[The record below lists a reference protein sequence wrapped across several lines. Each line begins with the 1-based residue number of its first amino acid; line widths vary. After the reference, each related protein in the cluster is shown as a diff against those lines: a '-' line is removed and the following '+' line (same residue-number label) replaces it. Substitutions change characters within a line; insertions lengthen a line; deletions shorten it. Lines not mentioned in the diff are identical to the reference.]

1 MELSEYNGWENRFT
15 WLMHLHLSSEQ
26 ALMHE
31 VATLVATESSDRK
44 AGKLLA
50 TWVKAAIF
58 NWMCAHPQR
67 DGRFDDNMRLLA
79 WDLAGSALAYADW
92 DELLAL
98 LAGRVKNSKNL
109 FTVTLSHFILSD
121 GRRLAAV
128 QEMREAF
135 PNAYECADAVKG
147 WFIEQVDTLFD
158 GCDEVP
164 QLALSAL
171 VNELIQN
178 TYAVIVWLHVARAF
192 RPGY

>member
-1 MELSEYNGWENRFT
+1 MDLSEYNGWENRFT

-26 ALMHE
+26 ALMQE
-31 VATLVATESSDRK
+31 VVALVVTASSNRK

-50 TWVKAAIF
+50 TWVKAMIF
-58 NWMCAHPQR
+58 NWMCSHSER
-67 DGRFDDNMRLLA
+67 DSRFDENMRLLA

-92 DELLAL
+92 DELLA
-98 LAGRVKNSKNL
+98 GRVKKSKNL

-121 GRRLAAV
+121 GGLLAAV

-135 PNAYECADAVKG
+135 PNVYECADAVKG
-147 WFIEQVDTLFD
+147 WFTEQVDTLYN
-158 GCDEVP
+158 GCYENP

-178 TYAVIVWLHVARAF
+178 TYAVIAWQHVARAF